1 MFHLLDI
8 NNTFFTVWSY
18 PMSYIEF
25 FGTILN
31 IASVW
36 LVAKKKILNWPVG
49 IVAVLLFGALFWQVH
64 LYSDFLEQIY
74 YLVTGLWGWW
84 LWSQYKKKGI
94 SQKDLSVRKTTA
106 RINAITLLSIALGSI
121 VLGYIVSHV
130 HLFWP
135 SLFPEPASYPYLDA
149 ATTVMSFAAQILM
162 ALRYIENW
170 YLWITVDVI
179 GVWLYYVKGVK
190 LVAVLYFVFLVLA
203 TQGLLHWLK
212 DHKATATESV
222 MKEGVTS

>member
-1 MFHLLDI
+1 
-8 NNTFFTVWSY
+8 
-18 PMSYIEF
+18 
-25 FGTILN
+25 
-31 IASVW
+31 
-36 LVAKKKILNWPVG
+36 
-49 IVAVLLFGALFWQVH
+49 
-64 LYSDFLEQIY
+64 
-74 YLVTGLWGWW
+74 
-84 LWSQYKKKGI
+84 
-94 SQKDLSVRKTTA
+94 
-106 RINAITLLSIALGSI
+106 
-121 VLGYIVSHV
+121 
-130 HLFWP
+130 
-135 SLFPEPASYPYLDA
+135 
-149 ATTVMSFAAQILM
+149 MSFAAQILM